1 MAVLGPGQISLEF
14 SDGKAERMCVFS
26 LKDVTAADT
35 VDLNG
40 YFKVVKRAVAAS
52 ATDTHTGSISTISGT
67 TITIP
72 AGPNRDA
79 VWLMVVGVSV

>member
-1 MAVLGPGQISLEF
+1 MGQITLEF

-35 VDLNG
+35 ADLSG

-52 ATDTHTGSISTISGT
+52 ATDTHTGAIATISGT
-67 TITIP
+67 TVTIP

-79 VWLMVVGVSV
+79 VWLMAIGVAV